1 METKRSERGLW
12 LKQNTKQ
19 LKLMF
24 MEVCHKVGLK
34 TPISG
39 YLAQLFPL
47 SFSLFL
53 DHLPSINTTE
63 NKKRTTQLNYFHM
76 LEQNNITIVIVVVLN
91 AFYVNVLIQFCRKF
105 RKSLIVLPNWT
116 MMLLLSEPFI
126 LIHLSAFPIYIMTFW
141 IKYICSHR
149 RGKIPRKNVLP
160 I

>member
-1 METKRSERGLW
+1 
-12 LKQNTKQ
+12 
-19 LKLMF
+19 MF
-24 MEVCHKVGLK
+24 MEACHKVRLK

-39 YLAQLFPL
+39 HLAQLLPL

-105 RKSLIVLPNWT
+105 RKSLIVL
-116 MMLLLSEPFI
+116 
-126 LIHLSAFPIYIMTFW
+126 
-141 IKYICSHR
+141 
-149 RGKIPRKNVLP
+149 
-160 I
+160 